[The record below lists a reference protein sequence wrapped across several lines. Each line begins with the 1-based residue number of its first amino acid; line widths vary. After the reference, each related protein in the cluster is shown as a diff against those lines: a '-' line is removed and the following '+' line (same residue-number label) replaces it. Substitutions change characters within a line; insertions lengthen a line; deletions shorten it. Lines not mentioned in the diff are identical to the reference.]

1 MGSQQGDPDE
11 PGSRARPMSHGSIEA
26 YLRYLA
32 AVEGCSEHTLRAY
45 RSDLKQFEAEVGNLL
60 LVDAKQVRRWLMEL
74 GESGITARTVGRKL
88 SVVRSYF
95 RFCEREGIRDNPARR
110 ILAPRFRARL
120 PRVLTMDEMAAMMET
135 AIKGRGPLGVRNWA
149 IAETLYGA
157 GLRSQE
163 AIGMDLKD
171 LDLSQKLIRVVGKG
185 GKPREV
191 PIGSYGIRALT
202 QYVEEA
208 RPQLVRYRT
217 VALFLNHRGGRLTTR
232 SLRRI
237 VKATMFKSAAH
248 RNISPHW
255 LRHSYATHLLMNG
268 ADLRVVQELLGHA
281 SLKTTQI
288 YTHISQDQLTRVY
301 QNTHPRAH
309 QT

>member
-1 MGSQQGDPDE
+1 M
-11 PGSRARPMSHGSIEA
+11 SRDLLEE
-26 YLRYLA
+26 YLRYLT
-32 AVEGCSEHTLRAY
+32 AVQGCSEHTIRAY
-45 RSDLKQFEAEVGNLL
+45 RSDLEQFQGQVGSVLS
-60 LVDAKQVRRWLMEL
+60 VDAKRIRHWLLEL
-74 GESGITARTVGRKL
+74 GESGVAARTVARKL
-88 SVVRSYF
+88 SVVRSWMRYL
-95 RFCEREGIRDNPARR
+95 EREGIRDNPARR
-110 ILAPRFRARL
+110 MLAPRFRARL

-135 AIKGRGPLGVRNWA
+135 ATRGQGALGIRNWA
-149 IAETLYGA
+149 IVETLYGA

-163 AIGMDLKD
+163 TIGMDLKD
-171 LDLSQKLIRVVGKG
+171 LDLEQGILRVLGKG

-202 QYVEEA
+202 QYLTVA
-208 RPQLVRYRT
+208 RPQLLRRSIQAV
-217 VALFLNHRGGRLTTR
+217 FLNHRGGRLTTR

-237 VKATMFKSAAH
+237 VKATMLKTGTS
-248 RNISPHW
+248 RNVSPHW

-301 QNTHPRAH
+301 QNAHPRAH
-309 QT
+309 HT

>member
-1 MGSQQGDPDE
+1 
-11 PGSRARPMSHGSIEA
+11 MSEGLIDQ

-45 RSDLKQFEAEVGNLL
+45 RSDLEQFQLQVGSLL
-60 LVDAKQVRRWLMEL
+60 MVDAKRIRRWLMEL
-74 GESGITARTVGRKL
+74 GESGMAARTVARKL
-88 SVVRSYF
+88 SVVRSCF
-95 RFCEREGIRDNPARR
+95 RYCEREGIRDNPARR

-135 AIKGRGPLGVRNWA
+135 AIKGRGALGIRNWA
-149 IAETLYGA
+149 IVETLYGA

-163 AIGMDLKD
+163 ATGMDLKD
-171 LDLSQKLIRVVGKG
+171 MDLDQGIIRVAGKG

-191 PIGSYGIRALT
+191 PIGSYGVRALT
-202 QYVEEA
+202 QYVKEA
-208 RPQLVRYRT
+208 RPQLVRHST
-217 VALFLNHRGGRLTTR
+217 MAVFLNHRGGRLTTR

-237 VKATMFKSAAH
+237 VKATMLKSAAH
-248 RNISPHW
+248 RNVSPHW